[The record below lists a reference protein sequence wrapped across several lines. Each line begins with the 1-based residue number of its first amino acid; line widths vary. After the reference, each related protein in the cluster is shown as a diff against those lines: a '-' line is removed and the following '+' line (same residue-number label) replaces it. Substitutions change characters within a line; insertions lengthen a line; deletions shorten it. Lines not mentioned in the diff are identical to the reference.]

1 MKLEQ
6 NERPHSGD
14 DLSLYVTYIHPIR
27 FIVKEGEIIDF
38 SLDQINSLSYDHSL
52 LCRIIGMIEN
62 EYQGRSFPFY
72 LCGDGALGIKTNK
85 IDRYQLLGS
94 INDLFCKLYLGGF
107 PVDAITPKDITMGSI
122 RNNCMIWPVNFGE
135 SLNSHL
141 HAHLRMKT
149 TSIADAGYLLN
160 AAERSFTLDA
170 IKEMKSKGERIT
182 NTICALSTY
191 HLLNGITEY
200 KYHNW
205 SSSLTFLWI
214 VVEEIIDYLWDKC
227 IIANIE
233 KSAIYE
239 KRKNMLDDHRIYTTS
254 VKQELLLQTHYI
266 TLEIY
271 NELFEVRQARNKLI
285 HEGKM
290 ISKKT
295 ADKALAVVHRLL
307 VTISG
312 NEIETLQFLRQRHM
326 K

>member
-1 MKLEQ
+1 MNVFSRIVIFQ
-6 NERPHSGD
+6 NRQTS
-14 DLSLYVTYIHPIR
+14 
-27 FIVKEGEIIDF
+27 
-38 SLDQINSLSYDHSL
+38 
-52 LCRIIGMIEN
+52 
-62 EYQGRSFPFY
+62 
-72 LCGDGALGIKTNK
+72 
-85 IDRYQLLGS
+85 
-94 INDLFCKLYLGGF
+94 
-107 PVDAITPKDITMGSI
+107 
-122 RNNCMIWPVNFGE
+122 
-135 SLNSHL
+135 
-141 HAHLRMKT
+141 

-200 KYHNW
+200 EYHNW

-290 ISKKT
+290 ISKET
-295 ADKALAVVHRLL
+295 ADIALAVVHRLL

-312 NEIETLQFLRQRHM
+312 NEIETLQFLILISI